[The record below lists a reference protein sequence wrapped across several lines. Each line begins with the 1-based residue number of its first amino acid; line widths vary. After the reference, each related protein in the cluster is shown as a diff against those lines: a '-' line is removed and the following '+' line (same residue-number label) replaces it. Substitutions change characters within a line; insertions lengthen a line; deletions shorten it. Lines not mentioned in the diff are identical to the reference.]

1 MAGYSTN
8 PLWKKL
14 GIKEGFHCFLF
25 NAPMNYFD
33 LLEYIPHETSW
44 DEMIQDITYDFIHVF
59 VTEQETL
66 DGNWQNWKK
75 SLSKEG
81 IMWISWPK
89 GTSKIKT
96 NLNGNLVREIGL
108 DGGLVDVKVC
118 AVDENWSGLKFM
130 YRKKDR

>member
-1 MAGYSTN
+1 M
-8 PLWKKL
+8 
-14 GIKEGFHCFLF
+14 
-25 NAPMNYFD
+25 
-33 LLEYIPHETSW
+33 
-44 DEMIQDITYDFIHVF
+44 
-59 VTEQETL
+59 

-96 NLNGNLVREIGL
+96 NLNGNLIREIGL